1 MLERVKNLN
10 WPASLFSL
18 PYLNVATTSSA
29 APLLADARKKS
40 TSDHLCACDCKLPHR
55 YAVSRVIERDGP
67 FGYNRSVA
75 WYRNLDHRNKHAGL
89 VS

>member
-1 MLERVKNLN
+1 MPERVKNLN

-29 APLLADARKKS
+29 AADASKKS
-40 TSDHLCACDCKLPHR
+40 TSDHLCACGCKLPHR

-67 FGYNRSVA
+67 FGYDRSVV

>member
-1 MLERVKNLN
+1 MLEKVKDLN
-10 WPASLFSL
+10 WPANLFSL
-18 PYLNVATTSSA
+18 PYLNVATASGT
-29 APLLADARKKS
+29 APLLAGAGKKS
-40 TSDHLCACDCKLPHR
+40 TSDHLCACNCKLPHMN
-55 YAVSRVIERDGP
+55 AVSRVIERDAP